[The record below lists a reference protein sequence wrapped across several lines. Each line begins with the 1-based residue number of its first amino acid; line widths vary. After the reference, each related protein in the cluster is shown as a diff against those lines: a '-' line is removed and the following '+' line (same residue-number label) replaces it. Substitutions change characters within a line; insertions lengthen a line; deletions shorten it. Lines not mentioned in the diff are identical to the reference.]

1 MATTPNYSWPTP
13 DNTDLVRDGAEAMR
27 DLGNAIDNTVYN
39 LPPSPPSN
47 ITLGKTVVGS
57 EKYTI
62 PGYHWT
68 TLSGSTPANDSV
80 RAFGISVSQD
90 TTYANVAA
98 EVTTSDSGF
107 LVRFGLFEVGA
118 NGLPND
124 LVEDYGVIDGSSTGI
139 KTLTGPFTVPQGVYW
154 VCWAVTKPGAGAL
167 RIPGTQTFG
176 PVSGF
181 GRATINEANSQG
193 GLLKTTGGNTI
204 VSNGFGNLTDS
215 FFTATDIIRPT
226 MFYELGAV

>member
-1 MATTPNYSWPTP
+1 MATTPNFSWPTP
-13 DNTDLVRDGAEAMR
+13 NDTDLVRNGAEAIR
-27 DLGNAIDNTVYN
+27 DLGNAIDNSVFN

-47 ITLGKTVVGS
+47 ITLGKTVVAS

-68 TLSGSTPANDSV
+68 TLSASTPGNDSL
-80 RAFGISVSQD
+80 RAFGIAVSQD

-98 EVTTSDSGF
+98 EVSTAGAGF
-107 LVRFGLFEVGA
+107 LVRFGLFEVGP

-139 KTLTGPFTVPQGVYW
+139 KTLSGPFTVPQGIYW
-154 VCWAVTKPGAGAL
+154 VVWAVTRPSTGSI
-167 RIPGTQTFG
+167 RIPGVQEFG

-181 GRATINEANSQG
+181 GRATINETNNQG
-193 GLLKTTGGNTI
+193 GLFKTTGGSAI
-204 VSNGFGNLTDS
+204 VSGGFSNITDT

-226 MFYELGAV
+226 LFFELGAV